1 MQRLEERLSR
11 RYLVRGR
18 VQAVGFRDFTQR
30 LARRLEV
37 TGWVRNGPD
46 GRTVEAVATGMPVA
60 MEAFEHG
67 IRQGPPGAV
76 VTEFTAEDYPKV
88 DMDSFE
94 VRF

>member
-1 MQRLEERLSR
+1 VERREGRLTR

-30 LARRLEV
+30 VARRLEV

-60 MEAFEHG
+60 IEAFERG

-76 VTEFTAEDYPKV
+76 VTEFTAEDYPTV
-88 DMDSFE
+88 DVDTFE
-94 VRF
+94 IRF